1 MPLIDLAL
9 VNDVWT
15 LKLSMIQTVGLAVI
29 TLFIGTW
36 INKHSKFLQ
45 RMCMPAPAVG
55 ALPFAFLTAILSY
68 YKILNIT
75 FEGSLQTFLMLAF
88 FTTIGL
94 MASLKVLKKAG
105 IMIAKAL
112 GIEPII
118 GIMAGSVSMIGGLG
132 TAGAFGPYY
141 EQLLGIPG
149 TASAAVAA
157 ATFGM
162 VAGTILGAPVG
173 ERIIK
178 MHKVKTPYENPE
190 LMEDEGIDM
199 IEDHVESGGK
209 QFNSQDLLTIC
220 MWIGLALGIGTIVSA
235 GLSILTPL
243 PAYIGAMICA
253 AVIRNFGDFT
263 KAYKINDAALDAVS
277 NVALSLFVTMA
288 INSLKLVQLIDLAL
302 PLITILVAQMVLI
315 CVFAYLIYFLF
326 GRNYDAVM
334 LGSGAIGFG
343 LGATPNAL
351 VNMLSLASK
360 HGPSPRAWLVVSL
373 VGAFLIDFAN
383 AFLIT
388 TMAGILY

>member
-1 MPLIDLAL
+1 
-9 VNDVWT
+9 
-15 LKLSMIQTVGLAVI
+15 
-29 TLFIGTW
+29 
-36 INKHSKFLQ
+36 
-45 RMCMPAPAVG
+45 
-55 ALPFAFLTAILSY
+55 
-68 YKILNIT
+68 
-75 FEGSLQTFLMLAF
+75 
-88 FTTIGL
+88 
-94 MASLKVLKKAG
+94 
-105 IMIAKAL
+105 
-112 GIEPII
+112 
-118 GIMAGSVSMIGGLG
+118 
-132 TAGAFGPYY
+132 
-141 EQLLGIPG
+141 
-149 TASAAVAA
+149 
-157 ATFGM
+157 
-162 VAGTILGAPVG
+162 
-173 ERIIK
+173 
-178 MHKVKTPYENPE
+178 
-190 LMEDEGIDM
+190 
-199 IEDHVESGGK
+199 
-209 QFNSQDLLTIC
+209 
-220 MWIGLALGIGTIVSA
+220 
-235 GLSILTPL
+235 
-243 PAYIGAMICA
+243 MICA

-302 PLITILVAQMVLI
+302 PLITILVVQMALI